1 MTIQFDRA
9 TVNPAE
15 LLDWPDLRVYVRGT
29 GRLSL
34 SVADL
39 TCLESEVNYCWLHC
53 SDGRRL
59 LLPRT
64 LKFYHA
70 QLPEAWFI
78 RLHRRYII
86 NRRFIERVEHTGDGP
101 CLHLTTGMSFPI
113 ARRRWQQVRQ
123 QVVDEQSFI
132 QNLLETSFDLEAV

>member
-1 MTIQFDRA
+1 MTIHFDRA
-9 TVNPAE
+9 TVNPTE
-15 LLDWPDLRVYVRGT
+15 LLDWPNLQVYVRGT

-39 TCLESEVNYCWLHC
+39 TCLESEVNYCWLYWA
-53 SDGRRL
+53 DGRKL

-64 LKFYHA
+64 LKYYHA

-78 RLHRRYII
+78 RLHRQHII
-86 NRRFIERVEHTGDGP
+86 NRRFIHRVEYGQDGP

-132 QNLLETSFDLEAV
+132 RRLLESSFSEVN